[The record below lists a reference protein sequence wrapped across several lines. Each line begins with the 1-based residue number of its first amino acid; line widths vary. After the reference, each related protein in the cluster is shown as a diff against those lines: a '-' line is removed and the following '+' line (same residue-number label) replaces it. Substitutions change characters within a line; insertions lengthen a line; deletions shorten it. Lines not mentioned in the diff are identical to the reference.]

1 MILCCEIDSGFRVPK
16 IIVIII
22 TWLPANYLCK
32 FLKVQWLH
40 FAGVVDK
47 VIITFLIFKD
57 SIYQFL
63 FKSVYIW
70 LSYLEKFVFLSMV
83 YIACN
88 LGCFLNVIL
97 SSEPF
102 I

>member
-47 VIITFLIFKD
+47 VKITYF
-57 SIYQFL
+57 
-63 FKSVYIW
+63 
-70 LSYLEKFVFLSMV
+70 
-83 YIACN
+83 
-88 LGCFLNVIL
+88 
-97 SSEPF
+97 
-102 I
+102 

>member
-22 TWLPANYLCK
+22 TWLPANYLSK

-47 VIITFLIFKD
+47 VIITYF
-57 SIYQFL
+57 
-63 FKSVYIW
+63 
-70 LSYLEKFVFLSMV
+70 
-83 YIACN
+83 
-88 LGCFLNVIL
+88 
-97 SSEPF
+97 
-102 I
+102 